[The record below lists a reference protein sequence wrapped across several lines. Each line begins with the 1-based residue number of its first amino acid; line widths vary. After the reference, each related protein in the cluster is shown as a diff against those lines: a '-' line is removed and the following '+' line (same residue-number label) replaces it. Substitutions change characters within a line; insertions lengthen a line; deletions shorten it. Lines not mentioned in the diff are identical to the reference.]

1 MWYGCGSSHAER
13 AAALRYAQALQEE
26 ATAAGSEKSVVEVE
40 EGQEDELFWMFLGD
54 NEGYARAS
62 YWKWRKNEKGAA
74 DPRVWSIDCARSK
87 EEVHILF
94 LKEHP
99 LTMCSWIS
107 IFLGF

>member
-1 MWYGCGSSHAER
+1 MLDTLWVWHGCGATQTER
-13 AAALRYAQALQEE
+13 DAAKRYSQSLAS
-26 ATAAGSEKSVVEVE
+26 GKNVVEVE

-74 DPRVWSIDCARSK
+74 DPRVWNIDCARSK

-94 LKEHP
+94 LKEYP
-99 LTMCSWIS
+99 
-107 IFLGF
+107 